1 MYSRAWQAAD
11 RRQSAEFSLPP
22 HCSLL
27 THGQGQPEAPVRQHE
42 VPGQD
47 GEVAAVTVCPGVSH
61 TITPSDTSVPLVRWG
76 TVNHHSV
83 SHISIGVREMAEV
96 LLYLVSKLFV

>member
-1 MYSRAWQAAD
+1 MYCQVSEWPGGAWCTAGPGRLAD

-76 TVNHHSV
+76 TVNHLSV
-83 SHISIGVREMAEV
+83 SRVSIELE
-96 LLYLVSKLFV
+96 K